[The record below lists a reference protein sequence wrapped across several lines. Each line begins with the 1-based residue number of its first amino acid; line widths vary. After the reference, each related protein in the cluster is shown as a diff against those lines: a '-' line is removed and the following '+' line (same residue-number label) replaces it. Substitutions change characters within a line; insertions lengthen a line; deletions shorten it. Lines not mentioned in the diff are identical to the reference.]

1 MATDSQANFQL
12 VRLANEIDRLAGQV
26 AALIAFVE
34 ATGSPVPDCEFTNM
48 HGRVEKMAQNRVGND
63 PNGAPEV
70 YAVETVERL
79 QKATKKR
86 RPY

>member
-1 MATDSQANFQL
+1 MGTDSQANFQL
-12 VRLANEIDRLAGQV
+12 ARLAHEIDRLAGQV

-34 ATGSPVPDCEFTNM
+34 ATGSPVPDCEFANVQ
-48 HGRVEKMAQNRVGND
+48 GRVEKMAQNRVGTD
-63 PNGAPEV
+63 PNGAPGV
-70 YAVETVERL
+70 YAAETVERL

>member
-12 VRLANEIDRLAGQV
+12 VRLANEIDRLAGQM

-34 ATGSPVPDCEFTNM
+34 ATGSPVPDYEFTNM

-63 PNGAPEV
+63 PNGAPGV

>member
-1 MATDSQANFQL
+1 MNTDRQANFQL

-34 ATGSPVPDCEFTNM
+34 ATGIPVPDCEFTSM
-48 HGRVEKMAQNRVGND
+48 QGRVERMAQKRVGTD
-63 PNGAPEV
+63 PNGAPGV